1 MGYRK
6 QGGRVA
12 RELDSQFGGTEF
24 KSCSDR

>member
-1 MGYRK
+1 MGYRR
-6 QGGRVA
+6 QGGQVI